1 MPLLAQGS
9 SIKVAQPLGQLC
21 EKDLRV
27 RKGRLKAARDHI
39 EMKITN
45 LVVKVRVEK
54 MLEGL
59 S

>member
-1 MPLLAQGS
+1 M
-9 SIKVAQPLGQLC
+9 C
-21 EKDLRV
+21 KDVRV

-39 EMKITN
+39 ERKITN
-45 LVVKVRVEK
+45 LVVKVRLEK